1 MTLWIIIRNSLRQ
14 HALSTGITAVSIG
27 LAMGLFMAI
36 WTVKEQS
43 MAAFTNVTGGF
54 DAVMGSRGSELSLV
68 LFSVFHMDKAPGTLP
83 PETLDE
89 LTAPKLKG
97 QPNPNRRFIKRAVP
111 LVVGDNHQDFRIVGT
126 TREFFEVPYRD
137 QKRHALRPKGRLFGE
152 QAQEAVLGSYVADRL
167 GMKVGQTFRP
177 MHGINYNQEA
187 EIHPVDYLVVGI
199 LEPSNTPADRAIW
212 IPMKGAQNM
221 PGHRYEARQ
230 EISAILL
237 QLTGLGPIF
246 VDGVNKGTRDK
257 TVALIAPTVTRFFQR
272 FEWVG
277 VVLGGM
283 AALVA
288 LVGAGAIMASLH
300 NTMNERRREI
310 AILRSLGA
318 RRGTVFS
325 VIVLESM
332 AISALGVLMGAAI
345 YVGLMLTSVH
355 FIHEYT
361 GVVIRPWETSPV
373 MLGAPLG
380 VLALG
385 ALAGLLPAAKAY
397 RTDVASHLIPQ
408 S

>member
-1 MTLWIIIRNSLRQ
+1 
-14 HALSTGITAVSIG
+14 
-27 LAMGLFMAI
+27 
-36 WTVKEQS
+36 
-43 MAAFTNVTGGF
+43 
-54 DAVMGSRGSELSLV
+54 
-68 LFSVFHMDKAPGTLP
+68 
-83 PETLDE
+83 
-89 LTAPKLKG
+89 
-97 QPNPNRRFIKRAVP
+97 
-111 LVVGDNHQDFRIVGT
+111 
-126 TREFFEVPYRD
+126 
-137 QKRHALRPKGRLFGE
+137 
-152 QAQEAVLGSYVADRL
+152 
-167 GMKVGQTFRP
+167 
-177 MHGINYNQEA
+177 
-187 EIHPVDYLVVGI
+187 
-199 LEPSNTPADRAIW
+199 
-212 IPMKGAQNM
+212 
-221 PGHRYEARQ
+221 
-230 EISAILL
+230 
-237 QLTGLGPIF
+237 
-246 VDGVNKGTRDK
+246 
-257 TVALIAPTVTRFFQR
+257 
-272 FEWVG
+272 
-277 VVLGGM
+277 
-283 AALVA
+283 
-288 LVGAGAIMASLH
+288 MASLH